1 MITRNQGEKLGNR
14 KGDKEMKQGK
24 KKKSK
29 NKKENRN
36 RGNLKTR
43 KEETG
48 K

>member
-24 KKKSK
+24 KKSK

-36 RGNLKTR
+36 RGNVKTR

>member
-1 MITRNQGEKLGNR
+1 
-14 KGDKEMKQGK
+14 MKQEK
-24 KKKSK
+24 KKRSK
-29 NKKENRN
+29 NKRENRN